1 MISVTSQ
8 ATVRPSVETKPPGL
22 SVNLTP
28 LDLVVP
34 KVYAALLLLFD
45 DPNGR
50 FSDQV
55 AISSSLERALSEY
68 PALTAELVEENGAV
82 PRLVFNN
89 KGATLVYAQGSEE
102 DFQRMVN
109 GQFAPE
115 TIHPNLFPRGPFPKP
130 GETVLA
136 VQITLVTIRFPQ
148 FPGSKVAVGFRR
160 HHHVADL
167 PAFLDF
173 IYRWSE
179 VHGKN
184 SLEVQ
189 EGLISI
195 QQKHLVRNLAKLV
208 EVIQP
213 APSYVNHEYRL
224 GTGAENTGMTRK
236 PEPIYG
242 KQFILDSEALA
253 NLKEYAHLGLNDG
266 CWVST
271 NDAVAALFW
280 RAVSR
285 ARELGKNGTTK
296 LGLAV
301 NGRERIKALAP
312 ESEGYF
318 GNFITGLCVSHTVD
332 DLLTQPLGTTALM
345 LRQAI
350 RGHSPE
356 RIRSSI
362 DYLLSLDPAT
372 QLPLLRTSHTEVF
385 GDDVAVT
392 QWSKYPFYE
401 AEKLHFGTGGCPFLV
416 SPGSTVGDGV
426 IVILPAAPGRQGI
439 EVMVG
444 LTALPM
450 ERLVK
455 DAELGK
461 FTKIL
466 G

>member
-1 MISVTSQ
+1 MISIISE
-8 ATVRPSVETKPPGL
+8 ATIRPSVEIKPPGL

-45 DPNGR
+45 DPSGR
-50 FSDQV
+50 FSDHG

-68 PALTAELVEENGAV
+68 PALAAELVEEKDAV
-82 PRLVFNN
+82 PRLIFNN

-102 DFQRMVN
+102 DFQPMVE

-115 TIHPNLFPRGPFPKP
+115 TIPPNLFPRGPFPKS

-136 VQITLVTIRFPQ
+136 VQITL

-160 HHHVADL
+160 HHYVADL

-179 VHGKN
+179 LHGKT
-184 SLEVQ
+184 SVEVQ
-189 EGLISI
+189 EDLICI
-195 QQKHLVRNLAKLV
+195 QQKHLVRDLANLV
-208 EVIQP
+208 EIIQP

-224 GTGAENTGMTRK
+224 STGEEDTGMTRK

-266 CWVST
+266 SWVST

-285 ARELGKNGTTK
+285 ARELEQNGITK

-312 ESEGYF
+312 ESKGYF

-332 DLLTQPLGTTALM
+332 NLLTQPLGTTALM

-350 RGHSPE
+350 RAHSPE
-356 RIRSSI
+356 RIRSSV

-372 QLPLLRTSHTEVF
+372 ELPLLRTSHTEVF

-401 AEKLHFGTGGCPFLV
+401 AEKLHFGTGNCPFLV

-426 IVILPAAPGRQGI
+426 IVIIPAAPGRQGI

-450 ERLVK
+450 KRLVM
-455 DAELGK
+455 DAELVK